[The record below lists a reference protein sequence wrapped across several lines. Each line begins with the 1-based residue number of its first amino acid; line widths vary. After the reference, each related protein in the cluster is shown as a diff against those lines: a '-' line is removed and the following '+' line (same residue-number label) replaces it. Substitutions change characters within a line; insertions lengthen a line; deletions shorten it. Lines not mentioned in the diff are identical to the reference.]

1 MKFAF
6 LYFDYD
12 FNVKRIEFK
21 RVFLINS
28 ILKLIKTNDDG
39 VQILPNESYKN
50 GRFNPYPY
58 GYELSIEESEEFKK
72 CKYCILV
79 QGENCV
85 ADILKDNT

>member
-12 FNVKRIEFK
+12 FNVERIEFK

-85 ADILKDNT
+85 TDILKDNT

>member
-1 MKFAF
+1 M
-6 LYFDYD
+6 
-12 FNVKRIEFK
+12 
-21 RVFLINS
+21 
-28 ILKLIKTNDDG
+28 
-39 VQILPNESYKN
+39 
-50 GRFNPYPY
+50 Y